1 MTSIGYFAFEGCSG
15 LTSISIPNS
24 VTSIG
29 SYAFRGCSGL
39 TSITIPS
46 SVTSIVNSVFEGC
59 SGLTSITIPNSV
71 TSIGYSA
78 FEGCSGLTSVTIP
91 NSVTSIGNRAFHGC
105 SGLTSVTI
113 PNSVTSIGSDA
124 FEGCSGLTSITIPN
138 SVTGIGSESFKG
150 CYRLTSITIP
160 NSVTYIGSDVFFGCS
175 NMNTIML
182 GNNITSMFS
191 NSFRKYDKYN
201 PGFNLYTSKDHLT
214 LLTFWD
220 TYSFNNAIY
229 DIETKQPILPF
240 KATPTSIVKESVG
253 DSVKAFTYYLLIGK
267 DTLSTGLEPSKSYQ
281 YSASFKYEG
290 GHKNDWGNYDNSFT
304 KTGTV
309 STQNLT
315 LTTLQPRVATPGNV
329 IVAAKS
335 NIENDEEKVGF
346 EWRRTDWTDD
356 FKSNEGAAFLF
367 EGNMEGYI
375 RNLNTEKLWKVRPY
389 YESASGKRYYGEWVG
404 LDPTNTSYF
413 EPTVHTYAT
422 VGVSGNEAEV
432 KGYVMRGSDNTVQQG
447 FKYWPQTAGARG
459 AAGINVPSDAQTVTA
474 TGNMMTATLKGLL
487 YNTEYCIVAFATTS
501 EGETFYGELQQF
513 QTGIDTA
520 GIESAG
526 ATATATE
533 TARYDLRGHR
543 LSSPQ
548 RGVNIIRM
556 SDGSVRK
563 VWVR

>member
-1 MTSIGYFAFEGCSG
+1 MIFPVTSIGNYTFYGCSG
-15 LTSISIPNS
+15 LTNVTIPGS

-29 SYAFRGCSGL
+29 NYTFYGCSGL
-39 TSITIPS
+39 TNVTIPS
-46 SVTSIVNSVFEGC
+46 SVTSIGYYAFEKC

-71 TSIGYSA
+71 TSIGSDA
-78 FEGCSGLTSVTIP
+78 FKYCSRLTSVTI
-91 NSVTSIGNRAFHGC
+91 GNG
-105 SGLTSVTI
+105 
-113 PNSVTSIGSDA
+113 VTSIGSSA
-124 FEGCSGLTSITIPN
+124 FPD
-138 SVTGIGSESFKG
+138 
-150 CYRLTSITIP
+150 CY
-160 NSVTYIGSDVFFGCS
+160 
-175 NMNTIML
+175 
-182 GNNITSMFS
+182 
-191 NSFRKYDKYN
+191 
-201 PGFNLYTSKDHLT
+201 LYVKKEFISLFT
-214 LLTFWD
+214 LLKSGYWD
-220 TYSFNNAIY
+220 NIY
-229 DIETKQPILPF
+229 DTHTKERLPV
-240 KATPTSIVKESVG
+240 KLLSNTKIVLAEMG
-253 DSVKAFTYYLLIGK
+253 DSVDIVSSKITVDGEEITNEF
-267 DTLSTGLEPSKSYQ
+267 SGLEPDENVDLVMSITYRDVNKKSYTLNLKRTLQ
-281 YSASFKYEG
+281 K
-290 GHKNDWGNYDNSFT
+290 
-304 KTGTV
+304 GTV
-309 STQNLT
+309 T
-315 LTTLQPRVATPGNV
+315 LTTLQPRVASPGNV
-329 IVAAKS
+329 IVAAES
-335 NIENDEEKVGF
+335 NIDDEETNVGF

-356 FKSNEGAAFLF
+356 FNSNSGTAYLYEGV
-367 EGNMEGYI
+367 MEGYI

-447 FKYWPQTAGARG
+447 FKYWPQAAGARG
-459 AAGINVPSDAQTVTA
+459 AAGVNVPGDAQTVTA
-474 TGNMMTATLKGLL
+474 TGNVMTATLKGLQ

-556 SDGSVRK
+556 SDGTVRK
-563 VWVR
+563 VVVK

>member
-1 MTSIGYFAFEGCSG
+1 MDDD
-15 LTSISIPNS
+15 N
-24 VTSIG
+24 
-29 SYAFRGCSGL
+29 
-39 TSITIPS
+39 
-46 SVTSIVNSVFEGC
+46 
-59 SGLTSITIPNSV
+59 
-71 TSIGYSA
+71 
-78 FEGCSGLTSVTIP
+78 
-91 NSVTSIGNRAFHGC
+91 
-105 SGLTSVTI
+105 
-113 PNSVTSIGSDA
+113 
-124 FEGCSGLTSITIPN
+124 
-138 SVTGIGSESFKG
+138 
-150 CYRLTSITIP
+150 
-160 NSVTYIGSDVFFGCS
+160 
-175 NMNTIML
+175 
-182 GNNITSMFS
+182 
-191 NSFRKYDKYN
+191 N

-214 LLTFWD
+214 LLTFWRA
-220 TYSFNNAIY
+220 YSLDGIIY
-229 DIETKQPILPF
+229 DIETKQPISPF
-240 KATPTSIVKESVG
+240 IATPTSFIKKDLTIG
-253 DSVKAFTYYLLIGK
+253 DSVKALTYNFDWGK
-267 DTLSTGLEPSKSYQ
+267 SLTGLEPDMPQKYI
-281 YSASFKYEG
+281 ATFKYEDEEG
-290 GHKNDWGNYDNSFT
+290 GTCSFNA
-304 KTGTV
+304 TGTIR
-309 STQNLT
+309 TKKLT

-356 FKSNEGAAFLF
+356 FASNEGAAFLF

-375 RNLNTEKLWKVRPY
+375 RNLNTEKLWRFRPY

-422 VGVSGNEAEV
+422 IGVEGNEAEV

-447 FKYWPQTAGARG
+447 FKYWPQAAGARG
-459 AAGINVPSDAQTVTA
+459 AAGINVPGDAQTVTA
-474 TGNMMTATLKGLL
+474 TGNVMTATLKGLQ

-526 ATATATE
+526 VTTATATE
-533 TARYDLRGHR
+533 VARYDLRGHR
-543 LSSPQ
+543 LTAPQ